1 MKHDYSL
8 LIDLT
13 KSIGLSDIASIFREG
28 GGWTVSA
35 QEIAGNLNAAA

>member
-1 MKHDYSL
+1 MKRDYSL

-13 KSIGLSDIASIFREG
+13 ESSGLSGIASIFREG